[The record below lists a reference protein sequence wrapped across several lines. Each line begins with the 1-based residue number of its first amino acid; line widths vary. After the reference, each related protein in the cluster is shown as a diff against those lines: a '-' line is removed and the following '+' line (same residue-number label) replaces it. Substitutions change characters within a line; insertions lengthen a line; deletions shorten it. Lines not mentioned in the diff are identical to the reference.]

1 MYENY
6 LTEENITLKADEWLA
21 NLSTR
26 SSRLKKFKFLPKKS
40 ALLVIDMQDFFLNKE
55 SHAFIPSAITIIKNI
70 NSIITEYRNQ
80 NLPIIFTYHAYDE
93 GEEPGIMGRWWG
105 DMLRDTDPLSKIHSS
120 IDYNKN
126 DTTIQKKRY
135 SAFIG
140 TNLDQI
146 LKDKKIDTLVIVG
159 IMTHL
164 CCESTAREA
173 FMKDYEVYFVVDAT
187 ATDFEDLHISSI
199 KTLNDGFVRPVKAD
213 YIFKEVKQ
221 FA

>member
-1 MYENY
+1 MDEYY
-6 LTEENITLKADEWLA
+6 LTEQNISSKADEWLA
-21 NLSTR
+21 NLSMHL
-26 SSRLKKFKFLPKKS
+26 SRLKQFKFLPKNS
-40 ALLVIDMQDFFLNKE
+40 ALFVIDMQKFFLDEK
-55 SHAFIPSAITIIKNI
+55 SHAFIPSAITIVQNI
-70 NSIITEYRNQ
+70 NSIITEYRNH
-80 NLPIIFTYHAYDE
+80 NYPIIFTFHALEE

-105 DMLRDTDPLSKIHSS
+105 DMLRDTDPLSKIHPS
-120 IDYNKN
+120 INHKKN
-126 DTTIQKKRY
+126 DITLQKKRY

-146 LKDKKIDTLVIVG
+146 LKDKKIDTVVIVG

-187 ATDFEDLHISSI
+187 ATDTEDLHMSSL
-199 KTLNDGFVRPVKAD
+199 KTLNDGFVMPVKTNT
-213 YIFKEVKQ
+213 IIQGVKQ